1 MITGFLSRFYGVS
14 REELKKFV
22 FLGAI
27 FAFTIG
33 IYWMLR
39 PLKDSL
45 FCTISCATNI
55 PIAKWVSL
63 FVVVPLAMGYSAIVD
78 RYPRHKIF
86 YVLCAFYATLSL
98 IFAYFFAH
106 PVYGLDSS
114 NIERFVE
121 NGKTLSM
128 HTQFLTRMLG
138 WFWYVY
144 VESFGSL
151 MVVLFW
157 GFAADTTKPEAA
169 KRGFGIVAMGAQF
182 GGICG
187 PWLAGRYVKSVGEAV
202 LTFGAA
208 IFIILMG
215 LMIYAFMKTTPKD
228 QLEGYKA
235 KDDGKAKAKT
245 GFMEGFKLL
254 VSQPY
259 LLGIFGIISIFE
271 VINTIFDYKLKML
284 AQAAYSGRE
293 LSAFLLDFGFY
304 VNLVGFACLVLG
316 INNIGRKLGVRKSL
330 LMLPAL
336 VSVAVFVIYFNS
348 SLWVVWGVNVA
359 VKALN
364 YAFNQPVKEQLYI
377 PTSKDTKYKAKAW
390 TEMFGS
396 RGSKAAGS
404 GVNVMLRF
412 VTEDAF
418 LLISSV
424 ASLGLIG
431 LWVVAAMYVG
441 RKHKEAID
449 TDSVV
454 C

>member
-1 MITGFLSRFYGVS
+1 MITGFLSKYYGVS

-45 FCTISCATNI
+45 FCALCSSTKI
-55 PIAKWVSL
+55 PYAKFVSL
-63 FVVVPLAMGYSAIVD
+63 AVVIPLAMGYSMIVD
-78 RYPRHKIF
+78 RYPRHRIF
-86 YVLCAFYATLSL
+86 YALCTIYGSL
-98 IFAYFFAH
+98 ALMFAYFFAH
-106 PVYGLDSS
+106 PVYGLDQA
-114 NIERFVE
+114 NIVKYVE
-121 NGKTLSM
+121 GGKNLTIHKEFLS
-128 HTQFLTRMLG
+128 QMLG
-138 WFWYVY
+138 WAWYVY

-157 GFAADTTKPEAA
+157 GFAADTTTPDSA
-169 KRGFGIVAMGAQF
+169 KRGFGIVAMGAQV

-187 PWLAGRYVKSVGEAV
+187 PLAVTTYVAVLGEAT

-208 IFIILMG
+208 IATFLMG
-215 LMIYAFMKTTPKD
+215 LMIFAFMKTTPKE
-228 QLEGYKA
+228 QLEGYKS
-235 KDDGKAKAKT
+235 KDDGKVKVKT
-245 GFMEGFKLL
+245 GFMEGAKLL
-254 VSQPY
+254 ISQPY
-259 LLGIFGIISIFE
+259 LLGIFSIISIFE
-271 VINTIFDYKLKML
+271 IINTIFDFKLKML
-284 AQAAYSGRE
+284 ASSIYTGRA
-293 LSAFLLDFGFY
+293 LSEYLSHFGMW
-304 VNLVGFACLVLG
+304 VNIIGLICLVLG
-316 INNIGRKLGVRKSL
+316 ISNIGRKLGVRKSL
-330 LMLPAL
+330 LILPSL
-336 VSVAVFVIYFNS
+336 VTVGVFFVYFNS
-348 SLWVVWGVNVA
+348 TLAVIWAVNAA

-364 YAFNQPVKEQLYI
+364 YAFNQPIKEQLYI

-404 GVNVMLRF
+404 GVNVLADMLQAN
-412 VTEDAF
+412 AF
-418 LLISSV
+418 LLISSI

-431 LWVVAAMYVG
+431 LWVLAAMYVG
-441 RKHKEAID
+441 TKHKQAID

>member
-1 MITGFLSRFYGVS
+1 MITGFLSRYYGVS
-14 REELKKFV
+14 NEELKKFA

-33 IYWMLR
+33 VYWMLR
-39 PLKDSL
+39 PLKDSI
-45 FCTISCATNI
+45 FCTISCAVNI

-63 FVVVPLAMGYSAIVD
+63 FVVVPLAMGYSVVVD

-86 YVLCAFYATLSL
+86 YVLCAIYGSL
-98 IFAYFFAH
+98 ALLFAYIFAH
-106 PVYGLDSS
+106 PVYGLSPD
-114 NIERFVE
+114 NIEKIIVG
-121 NGKTLSM
+121 GKTFSS
-128 HTQFLTRMLG
+128 HVQYLTRMLG
-138 WFWYVY
+138 WVWYVY

-187 PWLAGRYVKSVGEAV
+187 PLAVTTYVKVLGEAT
-202 LTFGAA
+202 LTFWAA
-208 IFIILMG
+208 IATFLMG
-215 LMIYAFMKTTPKD
+215 MMIYAFMKFTPKD

-235 KDDGKAKAKT
+235 KDDGKVKAKT

-271 VINTIFDYKLKML
+271 VVNTIFDYKLKML

-293 LSAFLLDFGFY
+293 LSEYLSSFGMW
-304 VNLVGFACLVLG
+304 VNIIGFACLLLG

-330 LMLPAL
+330 LILPSL
-336 VSVAVFVIYFNS
+336 VAVAVLVIYFNS
-348 SLWVVWGVNVA
+348 SLWVVWGVNAA

-364 YAFNQPVKEQLYI
+364 YAFNQPIKEQLYI

-404 GVNVMLRF
+404 GVNFLLRF

-431 LWVVAAMYVG
+431 LWVVAALYVG

-449 TDSVV
+449 TDTIV

>member
-1 MITGFLSRFYGVS
+1 MITGFLSRFYGVT

-45 FCTISCATNI
+45 FCTICSATKI
-55 PIAKWVSL
+55 PWAKWVSL
-63 FVVVPLAMGYSAIVD
+63 CVVVPLAMGYSAIVD
-78 RYPRHKIF
+78 RYPRHRIF
-86 YVLCAFYATLSL
+86 YALCTIYGSL
-98 IFAYFFAH
+98 ALLFAYFFAH
-106 PVYGLDSS
+106 PIYGLDSA
-114 NIERFVE
+114 NILNFVE
-121 NGKTLSM
+121 KGKSLTI
-128 HTQFLTRMLG
+128 HKQFLSQILG
-138 WFWYVY
+138 WAWYVY

-157 GFAADTTKPEAA
+157 GFAADTTTPESA
-169 KRGFGIVAMGAQF
+169 KRGFPIVSMGAQI

-187 PWLAGRYVKSVGEAV
+187 PLAVTTYVALLGEAK
-202 LTFGAA
+202 LTFVAA
-208 IFIILMG
+208 IATFLMG
-215 LMIYAFMKTTPKD
+215 LMIYAFMKFTPKD

-235 KDDGKAKAKT
+235 KDDGKVKAKT

-254 VSQPY
+254 ISQPY
-259 LLGIFGIISIFE
+259 LLGIFAIISIFE
-271 VINTIFDYKLKML
+271 VVNTIFDFKLKMI
-284 AQAAYSGRE
+284 ASSIYKGRA
-293 LSAFLLDFGFY
+293 LSEYLSNFGMW
-304 VNLVGFACLVLG
+304 VNIIGLACLVLG
-316 INNIGRKLGVRKSL
+316 IGKIGRKLGVRKSL
-330 LMLPAL
+330 LMLPSLVAL
-336 VSVAVFVIYFNS
+336 GVFFVYFNS
-348 SLWVVWGVNVA
+348 SLWVIWAVNAA

-364 YAFNQPVKEQLYI
+364 YAFNQPIKEQLYI

-404 GVNVMLRF
+404 GINVFADMLSAN
-412 VTEDAF
+412 TF

-431 LWVVAAMYVG
+431 LWVVAALYVG

>member
-1 MITGFLSRFYGVS
+1 MITGFLSRFYGVT

-33 IYWMLR
+33 VYWMLR

-45 FCTISCATNI
+45 FMTICCATKI
-55 PIAKWVSL
+55 PYAKFLSL

-86 YVLCAFYATLSL
+86 YVLCTIYGSL
-98 IFAYFFAH
+98 ALVFAYFFAH
-106 PVYGLDSS
+106 PIYGLDTA
-114 NIERFVE
+114 NIEKIVVG
-121 NGKTLSM
+121 GKTFSS
-128 HTQFLTRMLG
+128 HAQFLTRMLG
-138 WFWYVY
+138 WAWYVY

-157 GFAADTTKPEAA
+157 GFAADTTKPEAP
-169 KRGFGIVAMGAQF
+169 KRGFGIVSMGAQV

-187 PWLAGRYVKSVGEAV
+187 PLAVTTYVAVLGEAT
-202 LTFGAA
+202 LTFWAG
-208 IFIILMG
+208 IVTFLMG
-215 LMIYAFMKTTPKD
+215 VMIYIFMKVTPKE

-235 KDDGKAKAKT
+235 KDDGKVKAKT

-271 VINTIFDYKLKML
+271 VVNTIFDFKLKML
-284 AQAAYSGRE
+284 ASSIYTGRV
-293 LSAFLLDFGFY
+293 LSEYLSNFGMW
-304 VNLVGFACLVLG
+304 VNIIGLICLVLG
-316 INNIGRKLGVRKSL
+316 ISNIGRKLGVRKSL

-336 VSVAVFVIYFNS
+336 VTIGVLFIYFNS
-348 SLWVVWGVNVA
+348 SLWIVWVVNAA

-364 YAFNQPVKEQLYI
+364 YAFNQPIKEQLYI

-404 GVNVMLRF
+404 AINVFADML
-412 VTEDAF
+412 TADTF
-418 LLISSV
+418 LLISSI

-431 LWVVAAMYVG
+431 LWVMAAMYVG

-449 TDSVV
+449 TDSLV

>member
-1 MITGFLSRFYGVS
+1 MIASFLSRFYGVN
-14 REELKKFV
+14 RDELRKFL

-39 PLKDSL
+39 PLKDSI
-45 FCTISCATNI
+45 FMTISSATNI

-63 FVVVPLAMGYSAIVD
+63 FVVIPLAMGYSIIVD
-78 RYPRHKIF
+78 RYPRHRIF
-86 YVLCAFYATLSL
+86 YVLCGIYGVLALF
-98 IFAYFFAH
+98 FAYFFTH
-106 PVYGLDSS
+106 DVYGLHAD
-114 NIERFVE
+114 NIIRFIE
-121 NGKTLSM
+121 KGKNLSIHKEYLSQM
-128 HTQFLTRMLG
+128 IG
-138 WFWYVY
+138 WMWYVY

-157 GFAADTTKPEAA
+157 GFAADTTKPESA
-169 KRGFGIVAMGAQF
+169 KRGFGLVAMGAQF
-182 GGICG
+182 GGILG
-187 PWLAGRYVKSVGEAV
+187 PWIAENYVESVGEGF
-202 LTFGAA
+202 LAA
-208 IFIILMG
+208 CASLAIVLMG
-215 LMIYAFMKTTPKD
+215 CMIFVFMKTTPKD

-235 KDDGKAKAKT
+235 KDDGKVKEKT

-254 VSQPY
+254 ISQPY

-271 VINTIFDYKLKML
+271 IVNTIFDYKLKML
-284 AQAAYSGRE
+284 AQSVYSGRE
-293 LSAFLLDFGFY
+293 LSGFLLNFGKW
-304 VNLVGFACLVLG
+304 VNIIGFVCLVVG

-330 LMLPAL
+330 LMLPIFVAL
-336 VSVAVFVIYFNS
+336 AVFVIYFNS
-348 SLWVVWGVNVA
+348 SLWVVWAVNAA

-404 GVNVMLRF
+404 CVNMLLRF
-412 VTEDAF
+412 MTEEAF
-418 LLISSV
+418 LLVSSV

-449 TDSVV
+449 SDTVV